1 MAERRWPDR
10 ELFLE
15 GPIPFCEELAGS
27 TLERVGRRLLEGIA
41 DGWWKGSGD
50 VPVTPAATCT
60 SGSAERPRALV
71 VSPQPF
77 YVDRGTP
84 IAVRYVLTALSELGW
99 ETELL
104 CFPEGGDVTI
114 PGVAIHRVGN
124 PLGIRR
130 IPVGFSPQKLV
141 LDALLARVIR
151 KRLVTGHYDVVHG
164 VEEAAILLAALKGR
178 NGPPLVY
185 DMASSLPEQLA
196 QKRLFRVPPLPG
208 IFEVIERW
216 VLAKAAVVVCSAG
229 LEDRV
234 KAIAPATPLRPWRFP
249 ADAPLASSAETL
261 AARRKLGIPDTA
273 PIVLYTGNFAT
284 YQGIELLCGAATRIL
299 GQAPEAFL
307 VLVGAA
313 DDAEIAATRGRLP
326 REHLD
331 RVRLI
336 GRQPREAMGGW
347 LALADIL
354 ISPRSYGVNFPLKLF
369 DYLATGK
376 PIVATDI
383 VAHRCILDQRI
394 AVLVPPTP
402 KGLADGIVQ
411 LLANPA
417 EAAAL
422 GAAAG
427 RFAAEHLSWNAFVR
441 MIDDLYA
448 TARRRATER
457 PKYAA

>member
-1 MAERRWPDR
+1 VSR
-10 ELFLE
+10 
-15 GPIPFCEELAGS
+15 
-27 TLERVGRRLLEGIA
+27 
-41 DGWWKGSGD
+41 
-50 VPVTPAATCT
+50 AATRT
-60 SGSAERPRALV
+60 SRSAERPRALI

-99 ETELL
+99 EAELL
-104 CFPEGGDVTI
+104 CFPKGGDVTI
-114 PGVAIHRVGN
+114 PGVAIRRVGN
-124 PLGIRR
+124 PVGIRR

-141 LDALLARVIR
+141 LDALLAPMIR
-151 KRLVTGHYDVVHG
+151 KRLKSGRYDVVHG
-164 VEEAAILLAALKGR
+164 VEEGAILLAVLKGR

-185 DMASSLPEQLA
+185 DMASSLPEQLV
-196 QKRLFRVPPLPG
+196 QKRLFRLPPLPG
-208 IFEVIERW
+208 IFELIERW
-216 VLAKAAVVVCSAG
+216 VLGKAAVVVCSAG

-234 KAIAPATPLRPWRFP
+234 KAIAPVTPLRPWRFP
-249 ADAPLASSAETL
+249 AQAPQVSSTEMLAL
-261 AARRKLGIPDTA
+261 RRKLEIPETGL
-273 PIVLYTGNFAT
+273 ILLYAGNFAS

-313 DDAEIAATRGRLP
+313 NDTEIAATRGRLP
-326 REHLD
+326 REHLN

-336 GRQPREAMGGW
+336 GRQPRESIGVW
-347 LALADIL
+347 LAIADIL
-354 ISPRSYGVNFPLKLF
+354 LSPRTYGVNFPLKLF

-383 VAHRCILDQRI
+383 AAHRCILDERI
-394 AVLVPPTP
+394 AALVPPTP
-402 KGLADGIVQ
+402 EALADGIAR

-427 RFAAEHLSWNAFVR
+427 RFAAEHLSWKAFVR
-441 MIDDLYA
+441 LIDELYA
-448 TARRRATER
+448 TARATER
-457 PKYAA
+457 ARYAA

>member
-1 MAERRWPDR
+1 VSR
-10 ELFLE
+10 
-15 GPIPFCEELAGS
+15 
-27 TLERVGRRLLEGIA
+27 T
-41 DGWWKGSGD
+41 
-50 VPVTPAATCT
+50 AACT
-60 SGSAERPRALV
+60 SGSAECPRALV

-77 YVDRGTP
+77 YADRGTP
-84 IAVRYVLTALSELGW
+84 IAVRHVLNALSELGW
-99 ETELL
+99 EAELL
-104 CFPEGGDVTI
+104 CFPIGRDVTI
-114 PGVAIHRVGN
+114 PRVAIHRVAN

-141 LDALLARVIR
+141 LDALLAPLIR
-151 KRLVTGHYDVVHG
+151 KRLTTGRYDVVHG
-164 VEEAAILLAALKGR
+164 VEEAALLLAALKGR

-185 DMASSLPEQLA
+185 DMQSSLPEQLA
-196 QKRLFRVPPLPG
+196 QMRFFRLPPLPG
-208 IFEVIERW
+208 IFDAVERW
-216 VLAKAAVVVCSAG
+216 IIGEAAVVVCSAG

-234 KAIAPATPLRPWRFP
+234 KSIAPATPLRPWRFP
-249 ADAPLASSAETL
+249 ADITVASSAKIL
-261 AARRKLGIPDTA
+261 AARRELGIPETA
-273 PIVLYTGNFAT
+273 PILLYTGNFAS
-284 YQGIELLCGAATRIL
+284 YQGVELLCDAASRVL
-299 GQAPEAFL
+299 GQVPETFL

-313 DDAEIAATRGRLP
+313 DEAEIAAARGRLP

-336 GRQPREAMGGW
+336 ARQPREAMEGW
-347 LALADIL
+347 LAIADIL
-354 ISPRSYGVNFPLKLF
+354 ISPRTYGVNFPLKLF

-383 VAHRCILDQRI
+383 AAHRCILDQRI

-402 KGLADGIVQ
+402 EGLADGIVQ

-422 GAAAG
+422 GAAAS